1 MADGSEDDAV
11 GYGRPPVHTRFT
23 KGRSGNPRGRPP
35 GRSLFSLLQAA
46 LDDTTTIE
54 VKGRR
59 RRVSKGEAIIAQLVD
74 RSAAADPRALK
85 LLLDAAQKLE
95 PRRPR
100 YEPPGGYPDE
110 EDEAEEARE
119 FLIEELDRLAA
130 IELEEEAAWVETERL
145 KRLEA
150 EPELP
155 GIAAVCVEREDEP

>member
-1 MADGSEDDAV
+1 MAEGERDGAV

-23 KGRSGNPRGRPP
+23 KGRSGNPRGRPR

-95 PRRPR
+95 PRRSR

-110 EDEAEEARE
+110 EDEAEGARD

-130 IELEEEAAWVETERL
+130 IELEEAAAEAEAERL
-145 KRLEA
+145 QRLEA

-155 GIAAVCVEREDEP
+155 GIAAARPGREHQP